1 MKPWCLVLIGCALLM
16 SSCRR
21 NAANAVLLS
30 GPPQVGALYSLNDGE
45 GGFRAGKVVALEDE
59 VVFLRLF
66 AERWTTRPSRVEA
79 HKVARATA
87 LAFSAQNFSSMQPI
101 HLENGEV
108 SPDELEAYETWK
120 QSKRDV
126 F

>member
-1 MKPWCLVLIGCALLM
+1 MVSRPYRLRSADVVLPAKRRQRCLAL
-16 SSCRR
+16 R
-21 NAANAVLLS
+21 AA
-30 GPPQVGALYSLNDGE
+30 

-87 LAFSAQNFSSMQPI
+87 LAFSAQSFSSMQPV

-120 QSKRDV
+120 ESKRDV